1 MWGVRQSLTGVDG
14 GMPATAVMARKRY
27 LLDPQTEGRTAM
39 RRVCNLTVGLLFLGA
54 VLGAGDAFAQTGRDF
69 VGTWTLVSAVTEQG
83 GNKTGT
89 FGPHPNGILMVAAKR
104 RDVIAS
110 SPSDLPIG

>member
-14 GMPATAVMARKRY
+14 GMPATAVTARKRY

-39 RRVCNLTVGLLFLGA
+39 RRVCNPTLGLLFLGP
-54 VLGAGDAFAQTGRDF
+54 VLAAGDALAQTGKDC
-69 VGTWTLVSAVTEQG
+69 VGTCTLVSAVTAQG

-89 FGPHPNGILMVAAKR
+89 LGSNPKGILRV
-104 RDVIAS
+104 D
-110 SPSDLPIG
+110 